1 MCFLSHIFLLSLYNW
16 LEHLYC
22 IAFGVF
28 LGITFDAHPHSGW
41 FFCLAPNGARRT
53 ESHIIIP
60 SARNKSV
67 SSTFLTA
74 ESFNIYW
81 ISLIVSIVFI
91 FSIILVVLCK
101 IQFSINLNRP
111 CYSTSSD
118 TNQKRSCHYRGQW
131 YWPWHRFQS
140 HCRFLVIQWWW

>member
-53 ESHIIIP
+53 ESHINYSIAFNTKIEGICCLLILLVLKI
-60 SARNKSV
+60 RNSNNISDTKDQNFFSK
-67 SSTFLTA
+67 
-74 ESFNIYW
+74 FNIPQFLIQHPP
-81 ISLIVSIVFI
+81 ISNSISPINPDLIE
-91 FSIILVVLCK
+91 
-101 IQFSINLNRP
+101 
-111 CYSTSSD
+111 
-118 TNQKRSCHYRGQW
+118 
-131 YWPWHRFQS
+131 
-140 HCRFLVIQWWW
+140 